1 MNEIK
6 TVLAWALSVLNKDP
20 ADARIDAEILLCY
33 LLSKNRAYLFAYPEH
48 KLCDKDVIDYKRL
61 ILKRAEGTPIAY
73 LTGEREFWSL
83 PLTVNQHTLIPRHET
98 ERLVELTLELLPAE
112 DPLSILDLGTGSG
125 AIALALASERP
136 HWRIT
141 ACDKSKE
148 ALAIAKTNAQQL
160 QLTNIIFYESNW
172 FNSLPPNPYHAI
184 VSNPPYIA
192 QNDSHLEQGDVR
204 FEPLS
209 ALVSEEMG
217 LADIEKISA
226 QSYHYLLPK
235 GLILLEHGYDQK
247 NPIRAILNKLGYSKV
262 ECWQDIS
269 GQDRVS
275 GGWKP
280 E

>member
-1 MNEIK
+1 MNDIK
-6 TVLAWALSVLNKDP
+6 SALAWALTVLEKEP
-20 ADARIDAEILLCY
+20 SDARLVAEVLLSY
-33 LLSKNRAYLFAYPEH
+33 LLAKNRTYLLTYPEK
-48 KLCDKDVIDYKRL
+48 KLSEEQITHYKEL
-61 ILKRAEGTPIAY
+61 ILKRAQGTPIAY

-83 PLTVNQHTLIPRHET
+83 ALTVNQHTLIPRHET
-98 ERLVELTLELLPAE
+98 ERLVELALELLPAHA
-112 DPLSILDLGTGSG
+112 PLNILDLGTGSG

-136 HWRIT
+136 QWQIT

-148 ALAIAKTNAQQL
+148 ALNIAQDNARQLKLSNVVFYQADWFDGLPKTH
-160 QLTNIIFYESNW
+160 
-172 FNSLPPNPYHAI
+172 YHAI

-192 QNDSHLEQGDVR
+192 IDDPHLKQGDVR

-209 ALVSEEMG
+209 ALVSGQQG
-217 LADIEKISA
+217 LADLHYIIT
-226 QSYHYLLPK
+226 QSYTYLLPK

-247 NPIRAILNKLGYSKV
+247 NSIRAILNELDYCKV
-262 ECWQDIS
+262 QCWQDIS

>member
-6 TVLAWALSVLNKDP
+6 TALTWALTVLNKAP
-20 ADARIDAEILLCY
+20 DARIETEILLAY
-33 LLSKNRAYLFAYPEH
+33 VLRKNRAYLFTYPEQ
-48 KLCDKDVIDYKRL
+48 KLTAEQKAHYTQLVTKRG
-61 ILKRAEGTPIAY
+61 EGTPIAY

-83 PLTVNQHTLIPRHET
+83 NLTVTPHTLIPRHET
-98 ERLVELTLELLPAE
+98 ERLVELALELLPAQAS
-112 DPLSILDLGTGSG
+112 LNILDLGTGSG
-125 AIALALASERP
+125 TIALALASERP
-136 HWRIT
+136 HWQIT

-148 ALAIAKTNAQQL
+148 ALEIAKANAKQL
-160 QLTNIIFYESNW
+160 KLTNISFYESDW
-172 FNSLPPNPYHAI
+172 FSALPPSSYHAI

-192 QNDSHLEQGDVR
+192 PNDPHLQQGDVR

-209 ALVSEEMG
+209 ALISEENG
-217 LADIEKISA
+217 LADIQKICTEG
-226 QSYHYLLPK
+226 YNHLLAN

-247 NPIRAILNKLGYSKV
+247 NAIRAILNKLGYCK
-262 ECWQDIS
+262 EDCWQDIS